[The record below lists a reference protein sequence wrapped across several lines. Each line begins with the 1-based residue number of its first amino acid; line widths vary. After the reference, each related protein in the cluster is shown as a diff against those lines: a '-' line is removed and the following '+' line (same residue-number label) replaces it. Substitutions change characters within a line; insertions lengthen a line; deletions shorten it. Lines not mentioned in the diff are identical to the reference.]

1 MMEYK
6 DFKDDDW
13 GRMLANLPKGFRDRQ
28 FKFFLEDKT
37 VIKLKAKS
45 IFSLQ
50 NKLLRFEPV
59 AVYLSVFRALNPSK
73 VKAKIRNFKGA
84 GYKMATN
91 LFYGADLVIEID
103 SKNKDNLNKVLFLLE
118 RDFGFTE
125 FNVFETGRGYHV
137 WIREFYNDCNSF
149 CRENTKIQLP
159 QDREEFNS
167 KWRIAIAT
175 HLVNQKCNIDY
186 DTTIDTRRVLRLPYS
201 IYKKK
206 QLICLLN
213 HENKKLGSEQSLTG
227 V

>member
-1 MMEYK
+1 MQYK
-6 DFKDDDW
+6 DFSGDDW
-13 GRMLANLPKGFRDRQ
+13 GRMFANLPIGYRDRQ

-45 IFSLQ
+45 IFALQ
-50 NKLLRFEPV
+50 NKLLRFEPT
-59 AVYLSVFRALNPSK
+59 AVYISVFRALNPSK

-84 GYKMATN
+84 GYKLATN

-103 SKNKDNLNKVLFLLE
+103 TKNKYNLDKTIEILKTQFNFN
-118 RDFGFTE
+118 D

-137 WIREFYNDCNSF
+137 WVKEFYDFCNSF

-167 KWRIAIAT
+167 KWRIGIAT
-175 HLVNQKCNIDY
+175 ALIQQYCNIDY

-201 IYKKK
+201 IYKGKK
-206 QLICLLN
+206 LVCLLN
-213 HENKKLGSEQSLTG
+213 HENKKSGSEQSL
-227 V
+227 